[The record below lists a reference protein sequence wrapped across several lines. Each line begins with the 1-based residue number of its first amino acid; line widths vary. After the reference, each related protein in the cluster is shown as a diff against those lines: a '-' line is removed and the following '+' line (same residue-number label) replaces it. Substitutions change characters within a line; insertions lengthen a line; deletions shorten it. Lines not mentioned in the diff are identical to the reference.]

1 MESLNLIIYLADM
14 YWFSHSPFV
23 YFVCAPMLFFCVA
36 SFPTPSAFLVA
47 PSYTTSPVL
56 ENTLSFDTLIR
67 PLCTSFELRCF
78 AMLHRFL
85 RPPHSSLL
93 RLTPRRLS
101 WKTRSHLPFG
111 SFVCAPML
119 FFCVASFPTPCAFL
133 VTPRHLSWLGKDALV
148 WHSRLPFVY
157 LLCASIYFCVASFST
172 ASAFLVATSYTTSPI
187 LLGKVLDPSFKEER
201 RLFLLRKVLNPSQM
215 SRELLRKRQNNC
227 WILNSVLPTH

>member
-56 ENTLSFDTLIR
+56 ENTLSFDTLIC
-67 PLCTSFELRCF
+67 PLGTSFVLRCCF
-78 AMLHRFL
+78 SVLHRFL

-93 RLTPRRLS
+93 PL
-101 WKTRSHLPFG
+101 
-111 SFVCAPML
+111 
-119 FFCVASFPTPCAFL
+119 
-133 VTPRHLSWLGKDALV
+133 TPRHLSWLGKDALI

-157 LLCASIYFCVASFST
+157 LLCASICFCVASFPT

-187 LLGKVLDPSFKEER
+187 LLGKVLDPSFKEEER
-201 RLFLLRKVLNPSQM
+201 RLFLGKVLDPSRLC
-215 SRELLRKRQNNC
+215 RELYKKRQNKC
-227 WILNSVLPTH
+227 RILNSLLLPTH